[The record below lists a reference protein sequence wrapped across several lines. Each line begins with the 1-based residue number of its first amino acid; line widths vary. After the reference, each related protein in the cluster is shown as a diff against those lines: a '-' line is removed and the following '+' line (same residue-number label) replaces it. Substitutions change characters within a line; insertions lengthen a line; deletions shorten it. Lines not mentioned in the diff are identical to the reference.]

1 MYIKS
6 DRTAKRKKKR
16 RKTVADCDSV
26 HVLPYLPTEIIT
38 KILIR
43 LPVKT
48 LVRFKCVC
56 RSWLA
61 LISDPIFVENHLRAS
76 IQDKGY
82 AHHRLIMSSGSRSF
96 EVKSCS
102 LSSVLH
108 EECPSAHDHYYPLKH
123 PQRFVSIVGSVNGLV
138 CIAIDQGS
146 VFLWNPSTRKSK
158 RLPNC
163 GFKKRSRGHIVYGF
177 GYDEASSDYKVIV
190 AKSELYGE
198 APFKTEVKIYGYKSD
213 SWRRIE
219 NFPEGIPMDAPGTF
233 VGGSLHWPAS
243 GEIEF
248 NYSWSIQKPIV
259 SFDLSKETYS
269 AFSQPCYGK
278 GASNPKL
285 GVLCDNLCLLCNIGY
300 KRADVW
306 VMKEYGKVE
315 SWSKLFSIPY
325 SSPLENFPY
334 SVPLCIS
341 FRKNEVLLVVGSRLV
356 LYNMDNHTVRLT
368 NIQDCIQEYHLKAY
382 TYIDS
387 LVSPYPE

>member
-1 MYIKS
+1 MS
-6 DRTAKRKKKR
+6 DPAADGERKRL
-16 RKTVADCDSV
+16 KTLADCDSV
-26 HVLPYLPTEIIT
+26 HVIPYLPTDIIT

-48 LVRFKCVC
+48 LVKFRCVC
-56 RSWLA
+56 RSWLS
-61 LISDPIFVENHLRAS
+61 LISDPIFVQKHLRDS
-76 IQDKGY
+76 TQDKGL
-82 AHHRLIMSSGSRSF
+82 AHHRLMMSPRSF

-102 LSSVLH
+102 LSSVLN
-108 EECPSAHDHYYPLKH
+108 EECPSTHDHYYPLKH
-123 PQRFVSIVGSVNGLV
+123 PKRALFIVGSVNGLV
-138 CIAIDQGS
+138 CIAIDKGS

-163 GFKKRSRGHIVYGF
+163 GFKKRSGGRIVYGF

-190 AKSELYGE
+190 TKSELFGG

-219 NFPEGIPMDAPGTF
+219 TFPKGHFPMDARGTF
-233 VGGSLHWPAS
+233 VGGSLHWTAS
-243 GEIEF
+243 RENDFTDSLNIR
-248 NYSWSIQKPIV
+248 KPIV

-269 AFSQPCYGK
+269 EFSQPRYGK
-278 GASNPKL
+278 GASDSKL
-285 GVLCDNLCLLCNIGY
+285 GALSDNLCLLCSIHY
-300 KRADVW
+300 RRFDVW

-325 SSPLENFPY
+325 PSQLEDFPYSY

-341 FRKNEVLLVVGSRLV
+341 FRKNEVLLVAGSCLV
-356 LYNMDNHTVRLT
+356 LYNVDNHTVRLT
-368 NIQDCIQEYHLKAY
+368 NIQDCLLRYKLKAY
-382 TYIDS
+382 TYIES

>member
-1 MYIKS
+1 MS
-6 DRTAKRKKKR
+6 DPTADGERKRF
-16 RKTVADCDSV
+16 KTVADCDSV
-26 HVLPYLPTEIIT
+26 HEIPYLPTEIIT
-38 KILIR
+38 KVLIR

-48 LVRFKCVC
+48 LVKFRCVC

-61 LISDPIFVENHLRAS
+61 LISDPIFVEKHLRAS
-76 IQDKGY
+76 TQDKGY

-123 PQRFVSIVGSVNGLV
+123 PQRIVSIVGSVNGLV

-163 GFKKRSRGHIVYGF
+163 GFKKRSRGHNGYGF

-190 AKSELYGE
+190 TKSELYGE
-198 APFKTEVKIYGYKSD
+198 APFKTEVKIYGYRSD

-219 NFPEGIPMDAPGTF
+219 TFPKGHFPMDALGTF
-233 VGGSLHWPAS
+233 VSGSLHWTAS
-243 GEIEF
+243 GEIDF
-248 NYSWSIQKPIV
+248 SYSSNIRKPIV
-259 SFDLSKETYS
+259 SFDLSKETYTE
-269 AFSQPCYGK
+269 FSQPRYGK
-278 GASNPKL
+278 GASDSKL
-285 GVLCDNLCLLCNIGY
+285 GVLSDNLCLLSSIHY
-300 KRADVW
+300 KRFDVW

-315 SWSKLFSIPY
+315 SWSKLFTIPY
-325 SSPLENFPY
+325 LSQLEVFP
-334 SVPLCIS
+334 VPLCIS

-356 LYNMDNHTVRLT
+356 LYNMDNRTIRPI
-368 NIQDCIQEYHLKAY
+368 NIQDCLQVYLLEAY
-382 TYIDS
+382 TYIES